1 MTGVYIIKS
10 VKNSRYY
17 IGSTIDIDRR
27 LKEHNSGKVFSTK
40 GNIPWELKI
49 FLNCDNI
56 TDARRY
62 EHRLKK
68 YKRKDVIEKV
78 ILDGKFPWDYKS

>member
-56 TDARRY
+56 
-62 EHRLKK
+62 LK
-68 YKRKDVIEKV
+68 YFKV
-78 ILDGKFPWDYKS
+78 MEATIGHPPL